1 MWEKDKIKD
10 KICMEHDIKLIRI
23 KEYDW
28 YKNTEIIKET
38 IINIL
43 K

>member
-1 MWEKDKIKD
+1 
-10 KICMEHDIKLIRI
+10 MEHDIKLIRI

-28 YKNTEIIKET
+28 YKNTEIIKEN